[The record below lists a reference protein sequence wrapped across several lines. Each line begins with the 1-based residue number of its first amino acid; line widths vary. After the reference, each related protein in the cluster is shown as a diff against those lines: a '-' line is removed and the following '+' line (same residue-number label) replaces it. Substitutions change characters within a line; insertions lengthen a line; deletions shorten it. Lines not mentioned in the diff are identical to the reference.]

1 MNKAELIE
9 LVKEN
14 LSGGD
19 APAEIRGKYHPKII
33 EKYLEMAYDDL
44 VATIYQESE
53 PSGNFA
59 ALDTFGKAYKVI
71 LKKDEDRGELYVEL
85 DISVVPLP
93 NNKGIT
99 LVCPYRDQTSAFDY
113 VDNNS
118 SHVFRKLHNQVMR
131 PVGTYYAELPRIYIA
146 NVDPTLIGKDIMVK
160 AIPPFNGLKSTDDVF
175 VPAGKNTM
183 LFNLVYE
190 LMVRKNQTPKDDY
203 DNNNS
208 KQI

>member
-19 APAEIRGKYHPKII
+19 APAEIRGKYHPRII

-44 VATIYQESE
+44 VATIYQEGE
-53 PSGNFA
+53 PSGSFA
-59 ALDTFGKAYKVI
+59 ALDSFGKSYKTT
-71 LKKDEDRGELYVEL
+71 LTEDKDRGELYVEL
-85 DISVVPLP
+85 SISVVPLP
-93 NNKGIT
+93 DNKGIR
-99 LVCPYRDQTSAFDY
+99 LVCPYKDQSAAFDY
-113 VDNNS
+113 IDNNS
-118 SHVFRKLHNQVMR
+118 SHVFSRLHNQVVR
-131 PVGTYYAELPRIYIA
+131 PKGTYYAELPRIYIS
-146 NVDPTLIGKDIMVK
+146 NVDRTLIGKDIMVK
-160 AIPPFNGLKSTDDVF
+160 AIPPFNGLKPEDDAF
-175 VPAGKNTM
+175 IPAGKNTM